1 MIPFVNQWLV
11 LYKQKSFYPSE
22 VWSVGGNTSFF
33 SGKKVTCNV
42 ITEWISHH
50 RVNDGYWKIAC
61 VNVFVYSCKAVVI
74 YTRQIKQ
81 QNNLLFKFLFPNPY
95 LLQCLVIAKCKRF
108 QNNNFMLLKQ
118 SAQLF
123 PYLLDYKSQ
132 DNKCW
137 LVETLGFQ
145 IIFWLFD
152 CIKMI

>member
-1 MIPFVNQWLV
+1 MTGCIQKKIILSKQSLISWRKYLV
-11 LYKQKSFYPSE
+11 
-22 VWSVGGNTSFF
+22 FF
-33 SGKKVTCNV
+33 QGKKVTCNV

-50 RVNDGYWKIAC
+50 RVIDGYWKIAC
-61 VNVFVYSCKAVVI
+61 VNVFVYLCKAVVI

-108 QNNNFMLLKQ
+108 QNNNFMLLTQ

-137 LVETLGFQ
+137 LVETFGFQ
-145 IIFWLFD
+145 IFD
-152 CIKMI
+152 SLIV